1 MCVIV
6 FVSVCSQASRSR
18 ATLSCDS
25 SYLFISHFGFKSGIW
40 LLIAPVLFYCF
51 SITFNLMMTLCLQ
64 EMKDA
69 SSQVGDSAFG
79 PKITDA
85 NPTMGE
91 IFNDSNHVR
100 SEVNS
105 ASQEPSSIEI
115 DSFTLNDQKD
125 PAIQCDSFHQNNSF
139 TQRVNFDPAENRTY
153 HKGSPFSEDCANH
166 SDNFDKSL
174 HFFPHKVSQFGKD
187 SFTYNDNFDQTVNT
201 IPQKASPFANNYV
214 LHSDNFDKS
223 VHFAPHN
230 VLQFGKDSITHKDS
244 CDQTLNSIPQ
254 KASTFAQDS
263 VFHNDNID
271 QSLNRT
277 PYLRFLE
284 KPANCSANF
293 DHAMSAH
300 QKASPFGK
308 DIVAQC
314 DNFDQQVNSAPM
326 RTEPFEKD
334 TDIHCDNFDQQVNSA
349 PQRTQP
355 FEKDTDIHCDH
366 IDQAAES
373 DKPLDNNISMPR
385 EKSIQVICQPV
396 EINGKIV
403 DRDIIG
409 KSRFTGLVEDIR
421 SVQNSQAIQD
431 SATSEIVVKQEISE
445 PERLK
450 EYRFIQN
457 SGIIK
462 EILTNKEDKS
472 SPEWPLESTRPIEDR
487 GTDARSVTNELFV
500 KQEESHTDRLV
511 EEIKSTQNTVEEYVR
526 SKIVVKHEESN
537 TIEISPVEPEI
548 TANSIIDKEKQSHKE
563 RPVNEIG
570 SIQNTGTVEGCI
582 VSDVVKEENG
592 ETDSIAENVR
602 SKQNA
607 ALIRESVASEV
618 VIKQEKSDDKE
629 IFQVESE
636 MEESRSSETNINEK
650 LDTEGFP
657 QVQNTVVHEE
667 SETSESVRRQEM
679 SDTEGVSRLEP
690 GMLAKSIAES
700 IENWVRSMKHTGAGE
715 DSVLSDSFATEGKSG
730 TESAIGGVVVK
741 EGKKCTERLLQVDID
756 RIANLV
762 QGIESDSGNLQEI
775 SASEPCNSGKHF
787 LHMRKQS
794 RRSDA
799 Q

>member
-1 MCVIV
+1 
-6 FVSVCSQASRSR
+6 
-18 ATLSCDS
+18 
-25 SYLFISHFGFKSGIW
+25 
-40 LLIAPVLFYCF
+40 
-51 SITFNLMMTLCLQ
+51 MMPLCLQ

-85 NPTMGE
+85 NPTMRG
-91 IFNDSNHVR
+91 IFNASKHVR

-105 ASQEPSSIEI
+105 ASQELSSIEI

-125 PAIQCDSFHQNNSF
+125 PAIQCASSHQNNSF
-139 TQRVNFDPAENRTY
+139 TQGGNFNPAVNRAYQN
-153 HKGSPFSEDCANH
+153 GSPFSKDCAIH
-166 SDNFDKSL
+166 SDNFEKSL

-201 IPQKASPFANNYV
+201 IPQKASSFANNYI

-223 VHFAPHN
+223 VHFAPHS
-230 VLQFGKDSITHKDS
+230 VVQFGKDSITHKDN
-244 CDQTLNSIPQ
+244 CDQTLNSISQ

-277 PYLRFLE
+277 LYLRCLE
-284 KPANCSANF
+284 KTANSSANF

-300 QKASPFGK
+300 QKASFET
-308 DIVAQC
+308 DTVTQY
-314 DNFDQQVNSAPM
+314 DNFDQQMKSAPQ

-334 TDIHCDNFDQQVNSA
+334 TDIHCDHF
-349 PQRTQP
+349 
-355 FEKDTDIHCDH
+355 
-366 IDQAAES
+366 DQAAES

-445 PERLK
+445 SERLK
-450 EYRFIQN
+450 EYKFIQN
-457 SGIIK
+457 SGIIE

-472 SPEWPLESTRPIEDR
+472 NSEWPLESTRPIDDR
-487 GTDARSVTNELFV
+487 GIDARSVTNELLV

-563 RPVNEIG
+563 RPVDAIG
-570 SIQNTGTVEGCI
+570 SIQNTGTVEGI
-582 VSDVVKEENG
+582 VSDIVVKEENG
-592 ETDSIAENVR
+592 KTDRIVENVR
-602 SKQNA
+602 SMQNT

-618 VIKQEKSDDKE
+618 VMKQEKSDDKE

-636 MEESRSSETNINEK
+636 MEESRRSETNTNEN

-657 QVQNTVVHEE
+657 QVQNTGVFEE
-667 SETSESVRRQEM
+667 SETSKCVRRQEM
-679 SDTEGVSRLEP
+679 SDTEGVSRIEP

-700 IENWVRSMKHTGAGE
+700 IENWVRTMKHTGAGE

-762 QGIESDSGNLQEI
+762 QEIEPDSVNIQGI